1 MGPGSGE
8 TIGLMLGQLGGEV
21 GLVQRDQGMDVQH
34 VPRLRGVDPPEP
46 EMAPVDVPR
55 DPSRPVPKREEY
67 RPIAHVPRV
76 RQGHV
81 VAPRRDRGQ
90 VAVRLLAYP
99 HNAFLGW
106 RQD

>member
-1 MGPGSGE
+1 
-8 TIGLMLGQLGGEV
+8 
-21 GLVQRDQGMDVQH
+21 
-34 VPRLRGVDPPEP
+34 
-46 EMAPVDVPR
+46 
-55 DPSRPVPKREEY
+55 
-67 RPIAHVPRV
+67 V